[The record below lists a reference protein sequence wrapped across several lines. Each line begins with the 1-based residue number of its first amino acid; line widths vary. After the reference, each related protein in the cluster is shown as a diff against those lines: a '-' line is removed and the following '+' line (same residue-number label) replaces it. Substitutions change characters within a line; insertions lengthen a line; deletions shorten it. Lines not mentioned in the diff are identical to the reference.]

1 MGKFLLKRLGQTV
14 VILLIVS
21 IIAFS
26 LIHLIPGDPVYVMLG
41 DEITQEHHDK
51 VWEEMGLNKPL
62 PVQYYNWLTGML
74 KGDMGYSYHFRTDV
88 SEVIKDRLPV
98 TFILGVT
105 AAIISIII
113 GIVAGI
119 VAAVKRG
126 TAVDSIIS
134 VCANIG
140 VATPSFWLV
149 AVMILVFSINLKLLP
164 SYGYTLPW
172 VDFSKSLRQT
182 ILPVV
187 CMSFGGIASYARQTR
202 ASVLEVIN
210 QDYVRTARSKG
221 LKENRILSHH
231 VLKNALIPILT
242 LAGMTLR
249 ACIGGSAIVES
260 MFNIAGM
267 GQVMVNAVNSCDYQ
281 LLQSSLFF
289 MAAITCLC
297 NLLVDISYVFADP
310 RIRLE

>member
-1 MGKFLLKRLGQTV
+1 MGRFLLKRLGQTV

-21 IIAFS
+21 VIAFS
-26 LIHLIPGDPVYVMLG
+26 LIQLIPGDPVYIMLG
-41 DEITQEHHDK
+41 EEITQEHHDK
-51 VWEEMGLNKPL
+51 VWEEMGLNDPV
-62 PVQYYNWLTGML
+62 PVQYLRWFTGL
-74 KGDMGYSYHFRTDV
+74 LRGDMGYSYRFRTDV
-88 SEVIKDRLPV
+88 NEVIKARLPV
-98 TFILGVT
+98 TFVLGVT
-105 AAIISIII
+105 SACVSVLI
-113 GIVAGI
+113 GIIAGI
-119 VAAVKRG
+119 VSAVKRG
-126 TAVDSIIS
+126 TATDSIIT
-134 VCANIG
+134 VLANIG

-149 AVMILVFSINLKLLP
+149 AVMILIFSINLKLLP
-164 SYGYTLPW
+164 AYGYTLPW
-172 VDFSKSLRQT
+172 VDFGKSLRQT

-187 CMSFGGIASYARQTR
+187 CMSFGGIASYTRQTR

-221 LKENRILSHH
+221 LKENTILSRH

-249 ACIGGSAIVES
+249 SCIGGSAIVES
-260 MFNIAGM
+260 MFNIPGM
-267 GQVMVNAVNSCDYQ
+267 GQVMVNAVNGCDYQ

-297 NLLVDISYVFADP
+297 NLLVDISYAFADP

>member
-1 MGKFLLKRLGQTV
+1 MVRYLFKRLMQTV
-14 VILLIVS
+14 VILIIVS
-21 IIAFS
+21 ILAFS
-26 LIHLIPGDPVYVMLG
+26 LIQLIPGDPVYVMLG

-51 VWEEMGLNKPL
+51 VWEEMGLNDPL
-62 PVQYYNWLTGML
+62 PVQYYNWLTGMFR
-74 KGDMGYSYHFRTDV
+74 GDMGYSYRFRADV
-88 SEVIKDRLPV
+88 VDVIKARLPV
-98 TFILGVT
+98 TFVLGVT
-105 AAIISIII
+105 SAVFSVLI
-113 GIVAGI
+113 GIIAGI
-119 VAAVKRG
+119 VSAVKRG
-126 TAVDSIIS
+126 TAVDSIIT
-134 VCANIG
+134 VVANIG

-172 VDFSKSLRQT
+172 VDFQKSMRQT
-182 ILPVV
+182 ILPVI
-187 CMSFGGIASYARQTR
+187 CMSFGGIAAYTRQTR
-202 ASVLEVIN
+202 ASILEVIN

-221 LKENRILSHH
+221 LKEGKILSRH
-231 VLKNALIPILT
+231 VLRNALIPILT

-249 ACIGGSAIVES
+249 SCIGGSAIVES

-297 NLLVDISYVFADP
+297 NLLVDISYAFADP